1 MFAYRSIRSMLQNL
15 PISPPRFVENPN
27 DRDTY
32 RNLIQT
38 TVCIGYMSIGILLWK
53 SWGVGS
59 QFPSLPPNKI
69 NTLKASLL
77 KDLFFCITFSMDR
90 CHMQENRVLRG
101 IMNKYHRPHV
111 LVL

>member
-1 MFAYRSIRSMLQNL
+1 MFTYRSIRSMLQNL

-32 RNLIQT
+32 RNLIQA
-38 TVCIGYMSIGILLWK
+38 TVCIGHMSIGILLWK

-59 QFPSLPPNKI
+59 PFSSLPPNKI

-77 KDLFFCITFSMDR
+77 KDL
-90 CHMQENRVLRG
+90 VL
-101 IMNKYHRPHV
+101 YHLQHGQVSHARKQSSQGDHE
-111 LVL
+111 